1 MMRFIKTMIVI
12 GIGLISI
19 NQYSYAAASEI
30 SLYSVAEDETDQAIL
45 EDAWT
50 LYWQEQRLRFF
61 RIKNQLKNLSEAEK
75 ADLREGLKEKIA
87 TRERKKSREQSCEI
101 ILQCSSTAAGGYV
114 ASLLPCSVF

>member
-1 MMRFIKTMIVI
+1 MRFVKTMVAV
-12 GIGLISI
+12 GVVLLSVC
-19 NQYSYAAASEI
+19 QKSYATDSDI

-75 ADLREGLKEKIA
+75 ADLREELKEKIA

>member
-87 TRERKKSREQSCEI
+87 TRERKKSREQSCEMG
-101 ILQCSSTAAGGYV
+101 AAD
-114 ASLLPCSVF
+114 L